1 MTDAATIA
9 DALALF
15 LSPDDVVEIRAF
27 DVQKRGRV
35 LAGFV
40 RACKLRDRARD
51 IARIADEA
59 AGGCY
64 FTPQQLAPAVFD
76 RTKNMI
82 VETKKRKGEAFPRL
96 THDED
101 VTARRFLL
109 VDVDPVRAAGFDKSS
124 ATDAEKEAAFAVSQ
138 AVRGYLAGKGW
149 GDPLAVDSGNG
160 YHLYYRLAEPL
171 PGGDVADPL
180 RDPLALVLHAL
191 AARFD
196 TDGARID
203 LRVFNSS
210 RIMKVPGTPA
220 RKGTHT
226 TDRPHRMSSVLSVPN
241 GWTA

>member
-27 DVQKRGRV
+27 DVKRPGRV
-35 LAGFV
+35 VAGFV
-40 RACKLRDRARD
+40 RADRVRAQSGM
-51 IARIADEA
+51 IAHIADHA

-82 VETKKRKGEAFPRL
+82 VETKKRKGETFPRL

-109 VDVDPVRAAGFDKSS
+109 VDVDPVRADGFDKES
-124 ATDAEKEAAFAVSQ
+124 ATNGEKEAALDVAN
-138 AVRGYLAGKGW
+138 AVRADLAEHGW
-149 GDPLAVDSGNG
+149 ADPLVVDSGNG
-160 YHLYYRLAEPL
+160 YHLYYRLPEPL

-180 RDPLALVLHAL
+180 RDPLALALHAL
-191 AARFD
+191 DAQFGTDAARL
-196 TDGARID
+196 D
-203 LRVFNSS
+203 LRVFNAS
-210 RIMKVPGTPA
+210 RIMKVPGTAA

-226 TDRPHRMSSVLSVPN
+226 ADRPHRMSSVLSVPN